1 MNLAKELNA
10 ITIPDN
16 RPIIKTP
23 LFEQL
28 CSDNAFMNLS
38 DTKLATLAMIVLPL
52 RPYIG
57 RLVYGSMVY
66 PEMYHRNNLTTDIHH
81 FLRQVFQRCKPLSWK
96 DPQLKRVFYEEVK
109 NGEGV
114 HCHFFME
121 TPREMSVPDF
131 IDLCE
136 TRWRGI
142 ATRNRRYAGQMER
155 LKQAPK
161 LSPLRQ
167 RTFLIK
173 NGKPC
178 IGQVKT
184 TIDIDFEVLAGNPRL
199 ERLAQVREI
208 ATLENLTEYSL
219 KWTTSND
226 PRFSSAIMTGVLKPS
241 IRGHCTQLVL
251 L

>member
-1 MNLAKELNA
+1 MESEDLLN
-10 ITIPDN
+10 TIQDD
-16 RPIIKTP
+16 RPIINT
-23 LFEQL
+23 QL
-28 CSDNAFMNLS
+28 LERLCANNDFVNLS
-38 DTKLATLAMIVLPL
+38 NTKLATLAMIVLPL
-52 RPYIG
+52 RPYFG
-57 RLVYGSMVY
+57 RLVYGSLVY
-66 PEMYHRNNLTTDIHH
+66 PEKYHRNNLTTDIHH

-109 NGEGV
+109 DGEGV

-121 TPREMSVPDF
+121 TPHEMEVPDF

-142 ATRNRRYAGQMER
+142 ATRNRRHAMQMKR
-155 LKQAPK
+155 LNQGLK
-161 LSPLRQ
+161 LSTRQ
-167 RTFLIK
+167 PRTFLIK

-184 TIDIDFEVLAGNPRL
+184 RIEIDFEDLSGNPRL
-199 ERLAQVREI
+199 ERLTKVVPIE
-208 ATLENLTEYSL
+208 TLDDLTEYSL
-219 KWTTSND
+219 KWMTSND
-226 PRFSSAIMTGVLKPS
+226 PRFSSNLMTGVLKPS